1 MAAGLRFNIPNIAI
15 FLKWKKDFVNFGLE
29 GLRPKQIGRLV
40 TISNFKAKNHKSDQ
54 PLTREQELLK
64 ENEILRC
71 ENELLKKLHAL
82 AQAKRNLNP

>member
-1 MAAGLRFNIPNIAI
+1 MAASLRFNIPNIAI
-15 FLKWKKDFVNFGLE
+15 FLKWKKDFVNFGPE